1 MKNVYLFLVKQDQ
14 FSSFPIVLNTSEEEN
29 FLDNEPFRLVSLHHI
44 SESELDSYYQKMNV
58 GITSRVPKQ
67 L

>member
-29 FLDNEPFRLVSLHHI
+29 FLDNEPCRLVSLQHI

-58 GITSRVPKQ
+58 GVTSRVPKQ